1 MRRWWPRSLF
11 GQLALLHVAIALA
24 AAVTLPVAVGAL
36 LHRVARHY
44 QHEVL
49 HQQAQRVADRLNAD
63 HGDAVRAM
71 ASVDLLAGG
80 LSLAIVDAG
89 RHVVGARGP
98 ARAEVLAAVPLGRH
112 AALVRRGR
120 VAALS
125 RPAGARWI
133 VVSQDSTA
141 PEVVTDDI
149 VTTFLKRFVLLLLP
163 FVMLGPLMAA
173 WLTRGIRERMR
184 AAAQTAAAIGPTTLD
199 RRLSPGTLPA
209 EIEPLAAATNAALDR
224 LEEAFAAQAAFA
236 ADVAHELRTPLATI
250 RLRADAVTD
259 AGARAALLQQVDRA
273 ARVIAQLLSLADLER
288 PVQDDGGVV
297 DLGALAEEVVAERAP
312 AVLASGRTIAL
323 QVDRG
328 RAIPGQRAA
337 IVLAL
342 ENLVD
347 NAVRHT
353 PAGARIAVA
362 VGLGARLCVC
372 DDGAPIPPERL
383 AKMRERFW
391 KGEAR
396 SGGSGLGLSIVARIA
411 AAHGGVLTLAPGDDG
426 RGLRACVV
434 LGDASPSLRA

>member
-11 GQLALLHVAIALA
+11 GQLALLHIAIALA
-24 AAVTLPVAVGAL
+24 AAGTLPVAVGAL

-49 HQQAQRVADRLNAD
+49 HQQAQRVADRLSAD
-63 HGDAVRAM
+63 RGDARRAL

-80 LSLAIVDAG
+80 LALAIVDGG
-89 RHVVGARGP
+89 RHVLAARGATAP
-98 ARAEVLAAVPLGRH
+98 GAVPLVSRPE
-112 AALVRRGR
+112 LVRLGR
-120 VAALS
+120 VAVLS
-125 RPAGARWI
+125 RPVDFGRWI

-163 FVMLGPLMAA
+163 FVMLGPLAAA
-173 WLTRGIRERMR
+173 WLTRGIRARMR
-184 AAAQTAAAIGPTTLD
+184 RAAQTAAAIGPRALD
-199 RRLSPGTLPA
+199 RRLPQGTLPA
-209 EIEPLAAATNAALDR
+209 EIEPLAAATNEALDR
-224 LEEAFAAQAAFA
+224 LEQAFAAQAAFA

-259 AGARAALLQQVDRA
+259 AAARAALLQQVDRA

-288 PVQDDGGVV
+288 PVQDDGAAV

-323 QVDRG
+323 QVDG
-328 RAIPGQRAA
+328 AVTIPGQRAA
-337 IVLAL
+337 ITLAL
-342 ENLVD
+342 ENLID

-353 PAGARIAVA
+353 PAGARITVVA
-362 VGLGARLCVC
+362 GPGARLCVG
-372 DDGAPIPPERL
+372 DDGAAIAPERL
-383 AKMRERFW
+383 VKMRERFW

-411 AAHGGVLTLAPGDDG
+411 AAHGGVLTLAPGEDG
-426 RGLRACVV
+426 RGLRTCLE
-434 LGDASPSLRA
+434 LGEQK

>member
-11 GQLALLHVAIALA
+11 GQLALLHIAIALA
-24 AAVTLPVAVGAL
+24 AAGTLPVAVGAL

-49 HQQAQRVADRLNAD
+49 HQQAQRVADRLSAD
-63 HGDAVRAM
+63 RGDARRAL

-80 LSLAIVDAG
+80 LALAIVDGG
-89 RHVVGARGP
+89 RHVLAARGATVP
-98 ARAEVLAAVPLGRH
+98 GAVPLVSRPE
-112 AALVRRGR
+112 LVRLGR
-120 VAALS
+120 VAVLS
-125 RPAGARWI
+125 RPMDAGRWI

-163 FVMLGPLMAA
+163 FVMLGPLAAA
-173 WLTRGIRERMR
+173 WLTRGIRARMR
-184 AAAQTAAAIGPTTLD
+184 RAAQTAAAIGPRALD
-199 RRLSPGTLPA
+199 RRLPQGTLPV
-209 EIEPLAAATNAALDR
+209 EIEPLAAATNEALDR
-224 LEEAFAAQAAFA
+224 LEQAFAAQAAFA

-259 AGARAALLQQVDRA
+259 AAARAALLQQVDRA

-288 PVQDDGGVV
+288 PVQDDGAAV

-323 QVDRG
+323 QVDG
-328 RAIPGQRAA
+328 AVTIPGQRAA
-337 IVLAL
+337 ITLAL
-342 ENLVD
+342 ENLID

-353 PAGARIAVA
+353 PAGARITAVA
-362 VGLGARLCVC
+362 GPGARLCVS
-372 DDGAPIPPERL
+372 DDGAAIAPERL
-383 AKMRERFW
+383 LKMRERFW

-411 AAHGGVLTLAPGDDG
+411 AAHGGALTLAPGEDG
-426 RGLRACVV
+426 RGLRACLE
-434 LGDASPSLRA
+434 LGEQK

>member
-49 HQQAQRVADRLNAD
+49 HQQAQRVADRLRAD
-63 HGDAVRAM
+63 HGDARRAM

-80 LSLAIVDAG
+80 LALAIVDG
-89 RHVVGARGP
+89 ERRVVGARGP
-98 ARAEVLAAVPLGRH
+98 GRAEVLAAVPLARQP
-112 AALVRRGR
+112 ALVRRGR

-163 FVMLGPLMAA
+163 FVMLGPLAAA
-173 WLTRGIRERMR
+173 WLTRGIRARMR
-184 AAAQTAAAIGPTTLD
+184 RAAQTAAAIGPRALD
-199 RRLSPGTLPA
+199 RRLPLGTLPA

-250 RLRADAVTD
+250 RLRADAIPE
-259 AGARAALLQQVDRA
+259 AAARAALLQQVDRA

-288 PVQDDGGVV
+288 PVQDDAATV
-297 DLGALAEEVVAERAP
+297 DLAALAEEVVAERAP

-323 QVDRG
+323 QVDGAAMIAG
-328 RAIPGQRAA
+328 RPAA
-337 IVLAL
+337 ITLAL
-342 ENLVD
+342 ENLID

-353 PAGARIAVA
+353 PARARITVSA
-362 VGLGARLCVC
+362 GPGARLCVG
-372 DDGAPIPPERL
+372 DDGAAIPPERL
-383 AKMRERFW
+383 VKMRERFW

-411 AAHGGVLTLAPGDDG
+411 AAHGGTLTLSPGEDG
-426 RGLRACVV
+426 RGLRACLA
-434 LGDASPSLRA
+434 LGGTSSRT

>member
-11 GQLALLHVAIALA
+11 GQLALLHIAIALA
-24 AAVTLPVAVGAL
+24 AAGTLPVAVGAL

-49 HQQAQRVADRLNAD
+49 HQQAQRVADRLSAD
-63 HGDAVRAM
+63 RGDARRAL

-80 LSLAIVDAG
+80 LSLAIVDA
-89 RHVVGARGP
+89 RRQVIAARGARM
-98 ARAEVLAAVPLGRH
+98 LAAVPLARQPV
-112 AALVRRGR
+112 LVRRGR
-120 VAALS
+120 VAVLS
-125 RPAGARWI
+125 RPVGGRWI
-133 VVSQDSTA
+133 VVAQDSTA

-163 FVMLGPLMAA
+163 FVMLGPLAAA
-173 WLTRGIRERMR
+173 WLTRGIRARMR
-184 AAAQTAAAIGPTTLD
+184 RAAQTAAAIGPRALD
-199 RRLSPGTLPA
+199 RRLPQGTLPA
-209 EIEPLAAATNAALDR
+209 EIEPLAVATNEALDR
-224 LEEAFAAQAAFA
+224 LAAAFAAQAAFA

-250 RLRADAVTD
+250 RLRADAVPD
-259 AGARAALLQQVDRA
+259 AAARAALLQQVDRA

-288 PVQDDGGVV
+288 PVQDDGGVA

-323 QVDRG
+323 QIDG
-328 RAIPGQRAA
+328 AA
-337 IVLAL
+337 IVPGQPAAITLAL
-342 ENLVD
+342 ENLID

-353 PAGARIAVA
+353 PAGARITVA
-362 VGLGARLCVC
+362 AGPGARLCVC

-383 AKMRERFW
+383 VKMRERFW

-411 AAHGGVLTLAPGDDG
+411 AAHGGVLTLAPGEDG
-426 RGLRACVV
+426 RGLGACVV
-434 LGDASPSLRA
+434 LGERK

>member
-24 AAVTLPVAVGAL
+24 AAVTLPIAVGAL

-49 HQQAQRVADRLNAD
+49 HQQAQRVADRLSAD
-63 HGDAVRAM
+63 HGDAARAM

-89 RHVVGARGP
+89 RHVVAARGAMVP
-98 ARAEVLAAVPLGRH
+98 ADVPLARRPE
-112 AALVRRGR
+112 LVRRGR
-120 VAALS
+120 VAVLS
-125 RPAGARWI
+125 RPEGARWI
-133 VVSQDSTA
+133 VVAQDSTA

-173 WLTRGIRERMR
+173 WLTRGIRRRMR
-184 AAAQTAAAIGPTTLD
+184 AAAQTAAAIGPRALD
-199 RRLSPGTLPA
+199 RRLPQGTLPA
-209 EIEPLAAATNAALDR
+209 EIEPLAVATNAALDR
-224 LEEAFAAQAAFA
+224 LEQAFAAQAAFA

-250 RLRADAVTD
+250 RLRADAVPD
-259 AGARAALLQQVDRA
+259 AAARAALLQQVDRA

-288 PVQDDGGVV
+288 PVQGDGAMV

-312 AVLASGRTIAL
+312 GVLASGRTIAL
-323 QVDRG
+323 QVDG
-328 RAIPGQRAA
+328 AAVIPGQPAA
-337 IVLAL
+337 ITLAL
-342 ENLVD
+342 ENLID

-353 PAGARIAVA
+353 PAGARIAVSA
-362 VGLGARLCVC
+362 GPGARLCVC

-383 AKMRERFW
+383 VKMRERFW

-411 AAHGGVLTLAPGDDG
+411 AAHGGALTLTPGEDG
-426 RGLRACVV
+426 RGLRAGLV
-434 LGDASPSLRA
+434 LGERT

>member
-49 HQQAQRVADRLNAD
+49 HQQAQRIADRLSAD
-63 HGDAVRAM
+63 RGDAARAM

-89 RHVVGARGP
+89 RHVIAVRGAARG
-98 ARAEVLAAVPLGRH
+98 EVLAAVPLVRR

-120 VAALS
+120 IAVLS
-125 RPAGARWI
+125 RPAGRRWI

-163 FVMLGPLMAA
+163 FVMLGPLVAA
-173 WLTRGIRERMR
+173 WLTRGIRQRMR
-184 AAAQTAAAIGPTTLD
+184 RAAQTAAAIGPRALD
-199 RRLSPGTLPA
+199 RRLALGTLPA
-209 EIEPLAAATNAALDR
+209 EIEPLAVATNAALDR

-250 RLRADAVTD
+250 RLRADAVSD
-259 AGARAALLQQVDRA
+259 AAARAALLQQVDRA
-273 ARVIAQLLSLADLER
+273 ARVVAQLLSLADLER
-288 PVQDDGGVV
+288 PVQDDGAVV
-297 DLGALAEEVVAERAP
+297 DLGAVAADVVAERAP
-312 AVLASGRTIAL
+312 AVLATGRTIEL
-323 QVDRG
+323 HVDG
-328 RAIPGQRAA
+328 AAMIPGQPAA
-337 IVLAL
+337 MMLGL
-342 ENLVD
+342 ENLID

-353 PAGARIAVA
+353 PAGARIMVA
-362 VGLGARLCVC
+362 AGPGARLCVG

-383 AKMRERFW
+383 VRMRERFW

-411 AAHGGVLTLAPGDDG
+411 AAHGGVLTLEAGEGG
-426 RGLRACVV
+426 RGLRAAMVF
-434 LGDASPSLRA
+434 

>member
-11 GQLALLHVAIALA
+11 GQLALLHIAIALA
-24 AAVTLPVAVGAL
+24 AAVTLPLAVGAL

-63 HGDAVRAM
+63 HGDARRAM

-89 RHVVGARGP
+89 RQVIAARGVTVP
-98 ARAEVLAAVPLGRH
+98 AAVPL
-112 AALVRRGR
+112 AQQPELVRRGR
-120 VAALS
+120 IAVLS

-133 VVSQDSTA
+133 VVAQDSTA

-173 WLTRGIRERMR
+173 WLTRGIRRRMR
-184 AAAQTAAAIGPTTLD
+184 RAAQTAAAIGPATLD
-199 RRLSPGTLPA
+199 RRLPRGTLPA
-209 EIEPLAAATNAALDR
+209 EIEPLAVATNAALDR
-224 LEEAFAAQAAFA
+224 LEQAFAAQAAFA

-250 RLRADAVTD
+250 RLRADAVAD
-259 AGARAALLQQVDRA
+259 VAARAALLQQVDRA

-288 PVQDDGGVV
+288 PVQDDGAVV
-297 DLGALAEEVVAERAP
+297 DLGALAGEVVAERAP
-312 AVLASGRTIAL
+312 AVLASGRTIEL
-323 QVDRG
+323 RVDRAA
-328 RAIPGQRAA
+328 AIPGQPAA

-342 ENLVD
+342 ENLID

-353 PAGARIAVA
+353 PAGARIAVSA
-362 VGLGARLCVC
+362 GPGARLCVC

-383 AKMRERFW
+383 VKMRERFW

-411 AAHGGVLTLAPGDDG
+411 AAHGGGLTLAPGEDG
-426 RGLRACVV
+426 RGLRASLV
-434 LGDASPSLRA
+434 LGGASSSLRA

>member
-49 HQQAQRVADRLNAD
+49 HQQAQRVADRLHAD
-63 HGDAVRAM
+63 RGDARRAM

-80 LSLAIVDAG
+80 LSLAIVD
-89 RHVVGARGP
+89 GARH
-98 ARAEVLAAVPLGRH
+98 VLAARGAMVPADVPLAGQPE
-112 AALVRRGR
+112 LVRLGR
-120 VAALS
+120 VAVLS
-125 RPAGARWI
+125 RPAGAGRWI
-133 VVSQDSTA
+133 MVAQDSTA

-163 FVMLGPLMAA
+163 FVMLGPLAAA
-173 WLTRGIRERMR
+173 WLTRGIRARMR
-184 AAAQTAAAIGPTTLD
+184 RAAQTAAAIGPRALD
-199 RRLSPGTLPA
+199 RRLPQGTLPT
-209 EIEPLAAATNAALDR
+209 EIEPLAVATNEALDR
-224 LEEAFAAQAAFA
+224 LEQAFAAQAAFA

-259 AGARAALLQQVDRA
+259 AAARAALLQQVDRA

-297 DLGALAEEVVAERAP
+297 DLGTLAEKVVAERAP

-323 QVDRG
+323 QVDG
-328 RAIPGQRAA
+328 AAAIPGQPAA
-337 IVLAL
+337 ITLAL
-342 ENLVD
+342 ENLID

-362 VGLGARLCVC
+362 AGPGARLCVC

-383 AKMRERFW
+383 VKMRERFW

-411 AAHGGVLTLAPGDDG
+411 AAHGGALTLAPGEDG
-426 RGLRACVV
+426 RGLRACLV
-434 LGDASPSLRA
+434 LGGTSSRT